1 MLCIRRRIFAA
12 GLAALTL
19 AAAPAGAATTERVY
33 AVVSVV
39 ADHLTV
45 TGFETTTGSL
55 VAQNQTERIELQTD
69 ELERSVVRA
78 AVSAVQASGLGRALP
93 LLTDDGRLYAQQA
106 TWIDGEQAKVPSFL
120 LQTLRAQKATH
131 LLLVTKHRGEARM
144 RSHDADLGTGRVE
157 GLGFYL
163 DRVTPLRRVESGER
177 AVGYLA
183 PHAFL
188 RLSLIELSTGR
199 MLAAKTVTASRVVS
213 AAGSAAGASPWDV
226 MSSADKFKMLDDL
239 ITRATAPV
247 WRELLGAP

>member
-1 MLCIRRRIFAA
+1 MLAGVPASATAA
-12 GLAALTL
+12 
-19 AAAPAGAATTERVY
+19 ERVY

-39 ADHLTV
+39 ADQLTV

-55 VAQNQTERIELQTD
+55 VAQNQTERIDLQTD

-78 AVSAVQASGLGRALP
+78 AVSAVAASGLGRALP

-106 TWIDGEQAKVPSFL
+106 QWIDGEQAQVPAFL

-144 RSHDADLGTGRVE
+144 RSFDADLGTGRVE

-163 DRVTPLRRVESGER
+163 DRVTPLRRLDTGER

-188 RLSLIELSTGR
+188 RLSLIELASGR
-199 MLAAKTVTASRVVS
+199 VLSAKTVTASRVVS

-226 MSSADKFKMLDDL
+226 MSSADKFKMLDEL
-239 ITRATAPV
+239 ITRATTPV
-247 WRELLGAP
+247 WRELLGAS